1 VNTSAWINE
10 SCPGRFS
17 THDSRLTN
25 HDSRLKRQT
34 VQASTEYLVSY
45 GKSGEFGRFTAV
57 EPLACRRG
65 DALVIETNRGLEWG
79 QVIRSADPEHAR
91 LLGGGPAGR
100 IVRQPDEVDRQ
111 VRERLKQ
118 QGQKVFLESRARALR
133 LGLPMEILDAE
144 ILLDG
149 REAVLH
155 VLRWGD
161 AELHELTDA
170 LARTHGLHTVVHD
183 LAVPAS
189 KDEPEVISGVEHGC
203 GSGGC
208 GSGGCGS
215 GGCSSGGCGSC
226 SSGGCSSSSES
237 HHHPAERPQSISLL

>member
-1 VNTSAWINE
+1 M
-10 SCPGRFS
+10 
-17 THDSRLTN
+17 
-25 HDSRLKRQT
+25 
-34 VQASTEYLVSY
+34 QASSEYLVSY

-79 QVIRSADPEHAR
+79 QVIRSAGPEHAR
-91 LLGGGPAGR
+91 LLGGDPDGR
-100 IVRQPDEVDRQ
+100 IVRHPTTGDRQ
-111 VRERLKQ
+111 DRERLKQ
-118 QGQKVFLESRARALR
+118 QGQQVFLESRARTLR
-133 LGLPMEILDAE
+133 LGLPLEIVDAE

-161 AELHELTDA
+161 AELHQLTDA
-170 LARTHGLHTVVHD
+170 LAQTHGLHTVVHD
-183 LAVPAS
+183 LALPAS
-189 KDEPEVISGVEHGC
+189 KDEPEVTSEVEQGC

-226 SSGGCSSSSES
+226 SSGGCSSSTQS
-237 HHHPAERPQSISLL
+237 HHHPVERPQSISLL